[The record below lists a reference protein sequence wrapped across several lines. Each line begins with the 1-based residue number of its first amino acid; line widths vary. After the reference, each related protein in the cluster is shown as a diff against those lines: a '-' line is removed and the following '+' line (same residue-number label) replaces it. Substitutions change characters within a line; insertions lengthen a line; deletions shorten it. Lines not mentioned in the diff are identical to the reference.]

1 MGPREGDWPWAMSAH
16 APVELLAA
24 SSFGPV
30 KLFGPSSSLDPQ
42 ALWPHKLW
50 VSHVL
55 LRRSLPVSADRARR
69 SHHPWAGT
77 GARSCKSRKG
87 RRQAR
92 STIRDRGPCP
102 NGASR
107 GRTNSQTLASCD
119 RRHTRCA
126 LRWWSWFLSQRRAR
140 KKLQPRAQG
149 GRGAWV
155 QIQFPGPPRLQPQ
168 CTRQL
173 LGWGNS
179 TPASSARAARRAM
192 NCTSAIRRERAAR

>member
-1 MGPREGDWPWAMSAH
+1 MSATTAAGGRRRMGPREGDWPWAMSAH

-30 KLFGPSSSLDPQ
+30 KLFGPSSFLDPQ

-50 VSHVL
+50 VGHVL

-140 KKLQPRAQG
+140 KNCNPGRREGGGRGCKFSFRGRRACNLNALGSCSAGATPPRQAPRALQG
-149 GRGAWV
+149 GR
-155 QIQFPGPPRLQPQ
+155 
-168 CTRQL
+168 
-173 LGWGNS
+173 
-179 TPASSARAARRAM
+179 
-192 NCTSAIRRERAAR
+192 